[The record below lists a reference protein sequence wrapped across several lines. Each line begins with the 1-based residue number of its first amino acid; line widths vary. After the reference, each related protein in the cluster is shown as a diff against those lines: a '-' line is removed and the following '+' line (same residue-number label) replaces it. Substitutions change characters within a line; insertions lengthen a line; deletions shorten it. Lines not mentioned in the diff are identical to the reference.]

1 MIDSDR
7 LGVGPR
13 VPSRSGRQ
21 VPRSDGRPDPEAL
34 AVVQRTAA
42 VVADRPVALAEAFYQ
57 HLFQLA
63 PGVRTMFPADMS
75 AQNEKLCR
83 ALFQCVRALA
93 ADDREA
99 TDMEHALRR
108 LGAQHANRY
117 AVQPEHYPYVGHAL
131 ARAVRDLS
139 QDWSTTCTSSW
150 IWVYTWM
157 SEHML
162 AGGNR

>member
-7 LGVGPR
+7 LGARPGASPR
-13 VPSRSGRQ
+13 GGR
-21 VPRSDGRPDPEAL
+21 PRYRSDGRPDPAAL

-42 VVADRPVALAEAFYQ
+42 VVADRPVALAEAFYR

-63 PGVRTMFPADMS
+63 PGVRSMFPADMS

-93 ADDREA
+93 GDDREA
-99 TDMEHALRR
+99 TDMETSLRR

-117 AVQPEHYPYVGHAL
+117 AVRPEHYPYVGHAL

-157 SEHML
+157 SEHMM
-162 AGGNR
+162 AGGDR

>member
-7 LGVGPR
+7 LGVHPPAAPVGGRFLGP
-13 VPSRSGRQ
+13 S
-21 VPRSDGRPDPEAL
+21 GRPDPEAL
-34 AVVQRTAA
+34 AVVQRTAS

-63 PGVRTMFPADMS
+63 PGVRSMFPADMT
-75 AQNEKLCR
+75 AQNDKLCR
-83 ALFQCVRALA
+83 ALFQCIRALSTN
-93 ADDREA
+93 DGEA
-99 TDMEHALRR
+99 TGMEFALRR

-117 AVQPEHYPYVGHAL
+117 AVKPEHYPYVGHAL

-150 IWVYTWM
+150 IWVYAWM

-162 AGGNR
+162 AGSER

>member
-1 MIDSDR
+1 VIYSDR
-7 LGVGPR
+7 WGAYSVAPPPSGPLE
-13 VPSRSGRQ
+13 
-21 VPRSDGRPDPEAL
+21 RPDRQAMT
-34 AVVQRTAA
+34 VVQRTAA

-57 HLFQLA
+57 HLFELA
-63 PGVRTMFPADMS
+63 PGVRSMFPEEMS

-83 ALFQCVRALA
+83 ALFQCVRALVS
-93 ADDREA
+93 DDREA
-99 TDMEHALRR
+99 TEMERVLRR
-108 LGAQHANRY
+108 LGADHAERY
-117 AVQPEHYPYVGHAL
+117 AVLPEHYPYVGHAL

-162 AGGNR
+162 APRS